1 MRIWVLILLLVK
13 VHVALSADTGEFVS
27 VEKGDGIYK
36 LLARYGISGKDALE
50 EFKRINK
57 AKLSPSEQLVLGRRY
72 ELPDSERTVIQPLFG
87 ESRERVRVLDQKL
100 KGASFYLVSGHGGPD
115 TGAIGREAGRNLYE
129 DEYAYDVTL
138 RLGRRLLEH
147 SAKVHFIIIDRSVG
161 IRNGR
166 ILKGNTTELCYPG
179 VPIPRNQQARLQQR
193 ADAVNRLY
201 LADASSKYRRC
212 VVIHIDSR
220 TSTQRIDT
228 FFYHNEA
235 SKRGR
240 QLATSMQKTFREKYQ
255 LYQPGRGYRGTVG
268 TRGLFMLK
276 HTLPPTA
283 FIEVGNIQH
292 KSDKERILDPANR
305 QVVANWLADGIIK
318 DFQISN

>member
-1 MRIWVLILLLVK
+1 MRFLSLILAMLTVQ
-13 VHVALSADTGEFVS
+13 VAMAAGTGEFVS

-36 LLARYGISGKDALE
+36 LLARYDISGKDALE
-50 EFKRINK
+50 EFIRINK
-57 AKLSPSEQLVLGRRY
+57 ANLSPTDQLILGRRY

-87 ESRERVRVLDQKL
+87 ESQQRVRVLDQQL
-100 KGASFYLVSGHGGPD
+100 KGAAFYLVSGHGGPD
-115 TGAIGREAGRNLYE
+115 TGAIGNEAGHKLYE

-138 RLGRRLLEH
+138 RLGRRLIEH
-147 SAKVHFIIIDRSVG
+147 GARVHFIILDRSEG

-166 ILKGNTTELCYPG
+166 ILAGNTTELCYPG
-179 VPIPRNQQARLQQR
+179 VPIPWDQRARLQQR

-201 LADASSKYRRC
+201 QADASSKYRRC

-228 FFYHNEA
+228 FFYYKKN
-235 SKRGR
+235 SQIGK
-240 QLATSMQKTFREKYQ
+240 QFATSMQTTFREKYAQ
-255 LYQPGRGYRGTVG
+255 HQPGRGYRGTVG
-268 TRGLFMLK
+268 TRELFMLE

-305 QVVANWLADGIIK
+305 QVVAEWLADGIIK
-318 DFQISN
+318 DFEISK